1 MQYLLTIPFALSDDN
16 IFQICSDSLV
26 VQCRTPFTKRVKKR
40 YFPFPTAV
48 YGATEKFTIIF
59 DGTLMFF
66 ERLYSTLFER
76 AKDYFKK
83 SRLRKSAFCFA

>member
-1 MQYLLTIPFALSDDN
+1 MVQQSVF
-16 IFQICSDSLV
+16 SL
-26 VQCRTPFTKRVKKR
+26 F
-40 YFPFPTAV
+40 TAV
-48 YGATEKFTIIF
+48 YGATGTFTITF
-59 DGTLMFF
+59 DETLLSI